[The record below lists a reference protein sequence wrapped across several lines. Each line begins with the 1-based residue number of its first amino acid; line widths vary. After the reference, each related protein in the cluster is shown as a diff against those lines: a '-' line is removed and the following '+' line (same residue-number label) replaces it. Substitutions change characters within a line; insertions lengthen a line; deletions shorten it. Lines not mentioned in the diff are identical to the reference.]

1 MADIARY
8 PVNTWVE
15 GPNKDP
21 LRSLQSTA
29 PLTANI
35 TALKLGYFPIEGE
48 QRPLSIGNGSDVK
61 DALDNQGDA
70 SSVTVPPSG

>member
-15 GPNKDP
+15 GPNKDT

-61 DALDNQGDA
+61 DALDNQGEA
-70 SSVTVPPSG
+70 PSLPPG